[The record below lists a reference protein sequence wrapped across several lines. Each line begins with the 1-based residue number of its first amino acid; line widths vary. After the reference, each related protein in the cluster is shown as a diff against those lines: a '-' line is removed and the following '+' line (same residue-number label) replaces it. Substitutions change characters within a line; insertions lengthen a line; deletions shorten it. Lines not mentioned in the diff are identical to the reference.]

1 MRKREKI
8 TDSMRCCYKC
18 LTIYITTF
26 FLKIQDYNLFF
37 YFLSDD
43 PLIQN
48 QKQLAAI
55 YVRDYEKSVWKQKST
70 FFQSRL
76 ANADSKNKYDGWWC
90 SETIRATAHSICHL
104 FPFPHTFNPSKIP
117 YRNFRRVISEWIG
130 NFLFYTSK
138 GRYFYNILRWYES
151 TQCGH
156 EISK

>member
-8 TDSMRCCYKC
+8 TVSMHCWINVS
-18 LTIYITTF
+18 LYITTF
-26 FLKIQDYNLFF
+26 FLKLQDYNFFDFLFF
-37 YFLSDD
+37 GWSID
-43 PLIQN
+43 PKSKTTCRNIRN
-48 QKQLAAI
+48 
-55 YVRDYEKSVWKQKST
+55 YEKSVWKQKST

-130 NFLFYTSK
+130 NFF
-138 GRYFYNILRWYES
+138 ILP
-151 TQCGH
+151 
-156 EISK
+156 ILK

>member
-1 MRKREKI
+1 M
-8 TDSMRCCYKC
+8 SY
-18 LTIYITTF
+18 YIHYHI
-26 FLKIQDYNLFF
+26 FLKITRLQLF
-37 YFLSDD
+37 YFIFLWSID
-43 PLIQN
+43 PKSKTTCRNIRN
-48 QKQLAAI
+48 
-55 YVRDYEKSVWKQKST
+55 YEKSVWKQKST

-76 ANADSKNKYDGWWC
+76 ANADSKNKYDGWWWWC

-130 NFLFYTSK
+130 NFLFYPSK
-138 GRYFYNILRWYES
+138 GRYFYYILRWYES